1 MRPPDSQWCASP
13 LAAPSTRGRIWPSAL
28 PSCLLSPS
36 YLLRLRCVFSL
47 LERAS
52 PWSGTACDGHHP
64 FIRLYHTGRAHPA
77 RLKGDAHLQG
87 CAAGASSTCHD
98 GLLAPVAR
106 GFHGVALSGVVPP
119 ETRPRSWGAVV
130 SVEYSSRTLPKSWQ
144 LCRKCSESPPGQ
156 HIPRCNGQVYGIQVP
171 ETLRI
176 PTEQEKRT
184 GKRQFP
190 LRPLRR

>member
-87 CAAGASSTCHD
+87 GAAGASSTCHD

-144 LCRKCSESPPGQ
+144 LCRKCKYTPLWCSGQ
-156 HIPRCNGQVYGIQVP
+156 GS
-171 ETLRI
+171 L
-176 PTEQEKRT
+176 
-184 GKRQFP
+184 
-190 LRPLRR
+190 LRPLFHHTCTQEFPEQCPDVPVCYSLLDRLY